1 MFKSSLKSYVYKT
14 FIYILEKI
22 NLLKSMGI
30 LHFDSM
36 GLIKILLGD
45 LSGATAND
53 FFFFFFQETLF
64 YYSWENYHLP
74 IHGSVNRT

>member
-1 MFKSSLKSYVYKT
+1 M
-14 FIYILEKI
+14 YILENI
-22 NLLKSMGI
+22 NLLKSMHI

-45 LSGATAND
+45 LSGAND
-53 FFFFFFQETLF
+53 FFFFQEILF

-74 IHGSVNRT
+74 IHGI